1 MSPLL
6 CQGRSICWT
15 AGGDGPHQLRDVLAK
30 LDIDASIGEA
40 ELLKTISSPGMA
52 LAFRL
57 LILFSAQVSQAP
69 FVVCSTH
76 SRCS

>member
-40 ELLKTISSPGMA
+40 ELLKTISS
-52 LAFRL
+52 LAWHLRFACSYSFPLKFLRL
-57 LILFSAQVSQAP
+57 HL
-69 FVVCSTH
+69 
-76 SRCS
+76 